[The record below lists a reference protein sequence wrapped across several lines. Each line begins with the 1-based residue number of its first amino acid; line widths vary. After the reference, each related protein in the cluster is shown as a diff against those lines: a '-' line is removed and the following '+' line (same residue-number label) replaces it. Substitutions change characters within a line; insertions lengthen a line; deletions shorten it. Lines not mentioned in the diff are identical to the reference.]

1 MTSFPPD
8 ATASGVCANF
18 LARTILAS
26 LHETLG
32 EASYLILL
40 RQSGLEE
47 SPLWVLSDDSAR
59 QFPFSKLGD
68 FFAALEKMGGETVHQ
83 GLLQR
88 SGRAWFLNLQ
98 RRSSP
103 SLGIFTTQVL
113 TLPKRLK
120 VKRCGEIL
128 AEYFHCYMGVGFM
141 VESAP
146 QMLQWG
152 FEFPYPEHRSLIGKS
167 LANLWL
173 GFWGELLYTL
183 SGGKYHLLQLTADL
197 DGNQPRW
204 ILHIPFLPFEG

>member
-1 MTSFPPD
+1 MTSLPSDP
-8 ATASGVCANF
+8 TASGVCANF

-32 EASYLILL
+32 EASYLSLL

-47 SPLWVLSDDSAR
+47 ITLQVIPDNSAR
-59 QFPFSKLGD
+59 HFPLSKLGV
-68 FFAALEKMGGETVHQ
+68 FFAALEKMGGETVLR

-88 SGRAWFLNLQ
+88 SGQAWFLHLQ

-103 SLGIFTTQVL
+103 SLGIFTAQVL

-120 VKRCGEIL
+120 IKRCGEIL
-128 AEYFHCYMGVGFM
+128 AEYFHRYMGVGFL
-141 VESAP
+141 VETSP

-152 FEFPYPEHRSLIGKS
+152 FEFSSPEHCPLIGKS

-183 SGGKYHLLQLTADL
+183 SGGKPHLLQLSADL
-197 DGNQPRW
+197 DGDQPMW
-204 ILHIPFLPFEG
+204 TIHIPFLPFEG